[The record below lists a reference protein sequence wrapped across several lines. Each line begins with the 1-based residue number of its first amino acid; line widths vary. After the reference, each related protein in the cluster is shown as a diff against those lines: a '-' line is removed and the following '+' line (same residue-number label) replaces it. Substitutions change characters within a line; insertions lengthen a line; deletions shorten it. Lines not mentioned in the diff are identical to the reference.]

1 MSDDGLEFEKGSAA
15 SRHLFLLGGHLS
27 LTVGVIGLL
36 VPVMPTSPFVIIA
49 AACYARSSE
58 RFYRMLLNNR
68 HFGEDVRLWR
78 ERRCVR
84 RKMRNLS
91 VAALTVAFSFTVL
104 IFITPL
110 WAQLTVAVLG
120 ALAVAA
126 VLCIP
131 VCDPVCDE

>member
-1 MSDDGLEFEKGSAA
+1 MSDGDLDFEKGSAA
-15 SRHLFLLGGHLS
+15 TRHLFLFAGHLS

-58 RFYRMLLNNR
+58 RFYRMLLNNK

-78 ERRCVR
+78 DHRCVR
-84 RKMRNLS
+84 RKLKTFS

-104 IFITPL
+104 VFITPL

-126 VLCIP
+126 VACIP
-131 VCDPVCDE
+131 VCNE